1 MAKALSPDALEE
13 LRQLVDSID
22 RTLAESNYQ
31 MLSRAQI
38 GSRLS
43 RTNCVQLVLDRE
55 LKQIRRIREL
65 LELPPRGTRLEPDVA
80 LAPQEGTDEPLR
92 EQLVKQG
99 IEPVTYR
106 NVRLVRERRIAAR
119 KNKSGAG

>member
-13 LRQLVDSID
+13 LRQLLDSID

-31 MLSRAQI
+31 TLSRAQV

-43 RTNCVQLVLDRE
+43 PTNCVQLVLDSE
-55 LKQIRRIREL
+55 LKQIKRIREL
-65 LELPPRGTRLEPDVA
+65 LGLPSRGKRIERDAAAVPPDSN
-80 LAPQEGTDEPLR
+80 DEPLR

-119 KNKSGAG
+119 KKNPGAA

>member
-1 MAKALSPDALEE
+1 MSQTLTPDALEE

-22 RTLAESNYQ
+22 RTLAASNYQ
-31 MLSRAQI
+31 TLSRARV

-43 RTNCVQLVLDRE
+43 PTNCVQLILDNE
-55 LKQIRRIREL
+55 LKQISRIREL
-65 LELPPRGTRLEPDVA
+65 LELPPRGRR
-80 LAPQEGTDEPLR
+80 LAPDAAEAQGEADAEPLR

-119 KNKSGAG
+119 KGNTGAG